1 MKSLIDTHHH
11 LWDTAKTHYPWMTDE
26 LDAIRRR
33 FDTDDPT
40 SVAGSAGVG
49 GTLLVQT
56 ISSFEESKEFLAT
69 ADDTDL
75 ILGVVAW
82 VDMTSPDVSDRIS
95 ELKSSKGG
103 DYLVGIRHQVHDE
116 PDENWLLRDDVRN
129 GLDAIRAHDLVYDL
143 LLRPRELPA
152 AIKAVQ
158 QMPDIHWVLDHIAK
172 PEIAVGG
179 WEPWAT
185 LIGDL
190 AAASPTCWV
199 KLSGMVTEA
208 AWEDWKL
215 DDLKPYA
222 AHVIETFGADRCMIG
237 SDWPVCLLASSYQR
251 VIDTA
256 RALIA
261 ALPEDQ
267 QRGILVDNAV
277 AAYRLKDHAGL

>member
-11 LWDTAKTHYPWMTDE
+11 LWDTEKTHYPWMTDE

-33 FDTDDPT
+33 FDTDDLT

-158 QMPDIHWVLDHIAK
+158 QMPDMHWVLDHIAK

-208 AWEDWKL
+208 DWEDWKL